1 MTCPSCLRTV
11 VVEVSDD
18 GSYTCPSCGYQ
29 GKTGGGE
36 SKEGIRRMSDS
47 NELQRL
53 LSEASKAPTVAKAQE
68 LLAQAETVRSRLR
81 QEHVASR
88 DLDLSDELVNQR
100 LTPVRVHEHH
110 TAATDWIGDL
120 YTTSSADQQSVEREM
135 VAQGSLWYGNVA
147 HMVKVDSEEF
157 GIQAQ
162 GQARKLSGAYGEIAD
177 AAENAFL
184 SCVASL
190 RDRDMRTGALREA
203 ASGLPQVGEGGYP
216 AEQMAGLQVDLAL
229 PGEATT
235 SERAP
240 AIQELEANNGAGA
253 SQSVTEVNDPG
264 IARSLDG
271 GEQNPEQAQ
280 AGRKEA
286 AMQHA
291 NCPTCGG
298 HGKVAVR
305 VAPLPSVIDIVA
317 GRHTA
322 YSNLP
327 QVDQIAD
334 GADNP
339 APTPLPT
346 EVAWPWEMQPGA
358 VQQTIQT
365 AEQQIAEREQRKG
378 ASRQQLAQQVARQ
391 AYAQVM
397 QMTGGQDDSGWL
409 GDMGATPPGP
419 GQQDGGNPP
428 SSNLGAPDPVYGYGG
443 DQGDRPMKPFGADEA
458 DDYTNNPGQMWQPG
472 QPAQADVAGRGM
484 STQGSVDQQIAQDAE
499 IQKALAFVR
508 QRRAHLTK
516 KLAQG

>member
-1 MTCPSCLRTV
+1 
-11 VVEVSDD
+11 
-18 GSYTCPSCGYQ
+18 
-29 GKTGGGE
+29 
-36 SKEGIRRMSDS
+36 MSDS
-47 NELQRL
+47 NEVQRL
-53 LSEASKAPTVAKAQE
+53 MFEASKAPTVAEAQK
-68 LLAQAETVRSRLR
+68 LLAEAEAIRSRIR
-81 QEHVASR
+81 QAHVASR
-88 DLDLSDELVNQR
+88 ELDLSDELVSQR

-120 YTTSSADQQSVEREM
+120 YTTSSADRQSVEQEM
-135 VAQGSLWYGNVA
+135 VAQGTVWYGKVA
-147 HMVKVDSEEF
+147 HMVKADAEEF

-162 GQARKLSGAYGEIAD
+162 GQARVLSGAYGEIAD
-177 AAENAFL
+177 VAETAFL
-184 SCVASL
+184 SCVANL
-190 RDRDMRTGALREA
+190 RDRDLRTGALHEA

-216 AEQMAGLQVDLAL
+216 AEQMAGLQVDNAL

-240 AIQELEANNGAGA
+240 AIQELEANNGPNA
-253 SQSVTEVNDPG
+253 SQDVTEINDPG
-264 IARSLDG
+264 ISRSLDG
-271 GEQNPEQAQ
+271 SQQNPKQAQ

-286 AMQHA
+286 AMHQA
-291 NCPTCGG
+291 TCPTCGQ
-298 HGKVAVR
+298 GKVAVR
-305 VAPLPSVIDIVA
+305 VAPQPTVMDVVA

-327 QVDQIAD
+327 QIDQIAD

-339 APTPLPT
+339 APTPLPE

-378 ASRQQLAQQVARQ
+378 ASLTRHDIAVQAAQQ
-391 AYAQVM
+391 AYATVM
-397 QMTGGQDDSGWL
+397 QRFAGQDDSGWL

-428 SSNLGAPDPVYGYGG
+428 SSNLGQPDPVYGYGG
-443 DQGDRPMKPFGADEA
+443 DQGDRPMKPYGADEA

-516 KLAQG
+516 KLTKG